1 MSKSFY
7 PVLACMFW
15 LGFVTPTSAQE
26 QSNRIWF
33 TWEALRTNTELCQQK
48 NTCRPVSTYI
58 TRMIEEADTRKAK
71 EMTGAMDQLAKLR
84 GYPTD
89 HPDAPKVCQNVE
101 AAKVL
106 GFNPEMW
113 PISEKLDTLVGLPGV
128 HFSLGSLKAPANY
141 EGPFG
146 EQVHAEVVKKIT
158 AAGIRYLTEEE
169 MEKTPG
175 QPHLNIY
182 FSNTNPDTGCWFSVF
197 SSLSQTALLTR
208 NHTVKFKAG
217 TWGFGGGY
225 SADHPDRSEYAAIM
239 IVIDKFI
246 ADFQTANPNGVKRI
260 ALNSP

>member
-1 MSKSFY
+1 MSKTIFPAFLFLLMAVAVPSN
-7 PVLACMFW
+7 
-15 LGFVTPTSAQE
+15 AQE
-26 QSNRIWF
+26 QSNRMWF
-33 TWEALRTNTELCQQK
+33 TWESSRPNSQLCQQK
-48 NTCRPVSTYI
+48 DMCRPVSTYI
-58 TRMIEEADTRKAK
+58 TRLLEEPTTPKAK

-84 GYPTD
+84 GYPAD
-89 HPDAPKVCQNVE
+89 HPSAPKICQNVE

-113 PISEKLDTLVGLPGV
+113 PISEKLDTLVGLQGV
-128 HFSLGSLKAPANY
+128 YFSLQSLKAPAGY

-146 EQVHAEVVKKIT
+146 EQVHAEVVKKFT
-158 AAGIRYLTEEE
+158 MAGIGVLSEEE
-169 MEKTPG
+169 MEITPG
-175 QPHLNIY
+175 KPHLNIY

-225 SADHPDRSEYAAIM
+225 SADHPDRDERTAIM

-246 ADFQTANPNGVKRI
+246 EDFQTANPDGVQRV
-260 ALNSP
+260 ALKP

>member
-1 MSKSFY
+1 MSKIILPALLFLLVFAAPS
-7 PVLACMFW
+7 V
-15 LGFVTPTSAQE
+15 AQE
-26 QSNRIWF
+26 QSNRMWF
-33 TWEALRTNTELCQQK
+33 TWEVSRPNPKLYQQK
-48 NTCRPVSTYI
+48 NMCRPVSTYI
-58 TRMIEEADTRKAK
+58 TRLLEEPTTPKAK
-71 EMTGAMDQLAKLR
+71 EMTGAMDQLAKMR

-89 HPDAPKVCQNVE
+89 HPSAPKMCQNIE

-113 PISEKLDTLVGLPGV
+113 PMFEKLDTLVGLQGV
-128 HFSLGSLKAPANY
+128 YFSLQSLKAPAGY

-146 EQVHAEVVKKIT
+146 EQVHAEVVKKFT
-158 AAGIRYLTEEE
+158 TDGIAVLSEDE
-169 MEKTPG
+169 MEVTPG
-175 QPHLNIY
+175 KPHLNIY

-225 SADHPDRSEYAAIM
+225 SAETPDRDEYTAIM

-246 ADFQTANPNGVKRI
+246 ADFHMANPDGVKRV
-260 ALNSP
+260 ALKP